1 MKLTESK
8 LKKIIYEELKS
19 IYEQEEAPAEETPA
33 GSPEQQKADPTKSIT
48 QLKQDLL
55 QTSKSIQN
63 VKGLDPKEIELISA
77 TLGAVL
83 QAASQGSAA
92 TLLQRINDV
101 IQKQIK

>member
-8 LKKIIYEELKS
+8 LKKMIYEELKS
-19 IYEQEEAPAEETPA
+19 IYEKEEAPAETPA
-33 GSPEQQKADPTKSIT
+33 GSPEQQKADPTKSIA

-63 VKGLDPKEIELISA
+63 VKGLAPKEIELISA
-77 TLGAVL
+77 TLGTVL